1 MDQLHLTLF
10 MVHQSVENFYQTYL
24 TNKKALF
31 YAIFI
36 LFKPGTEE
44 LCEVIGL
51 SASERQIQN
60 SS

>member
-1 MDQLHLTLF
+1 

-31 YAIFI
+31 HAIFI